1 MSLYKCTADSLY
13 ILRSAVTCV
22 KSTFCSIPFF
32 FGLEMFVTLSYFM
45 QHVAS
50 TWQQPLVLR
59 LQNPRSRTCLSIH
72 ILAPFVRL
80 VCAAISAFAA
90 AVSGSSTDA
99 DGRSQVEGSSQ
110 TRQSSPKQ
118 PVSLSLTA
126 VEAAQIGMY

>member
-59 LQNPRSRTCLSIH
+59 CRILDPEHVCQSIFWH
-72 ILAPFVRL
+72 LL
-80 VCAAISAFAA
+80 
-90 AVSGSSTDA
+90 
-99 DGRSQVEGSSQ
+99 
-110 TRQSSPKQ
+110 
-118 PVSLSLTA
+118 
-126 VEAAQIGMY
+126 